1 MQIFSTKNLF
11 QSRQANFSFSFALNT
26 QSELF
31 VSYLHSFEQHID
43 PDTKTDHTQWGLTF
57 SITEHCFGHQIV
69 NFSPI
74 KLIIGGYAPF

>member
-1 MQIFSTKNLF
+1 MQIFSPKNLF
-11 QSRQANFSFSFALNT
+11 QSIQANFSFWFAQST

-31 VSYLHSFEQHID
+31 VSYLHSFEQYID
-43 PDTKTDHTQWGLTF
+43 PDTKTDRTRWGLIF

-74 KLIIGGYAPF
+74 KLNIGGYAPH